1 MASNSAGSG
10 AGNVDDAANNSSSDT
25 DDKDASN
32 RMGHE
37 NMDCGSFTNK
47 FMARLDGESNPTGY
61 TCTYDAHTTD
71 GDDSDSG
78 CPNQAGYSSFYASS
92 NDNSLTKR
100 SSLKHTRKLKSNC
113 SHSQNL
119 NLHHRSQHVKQ
130 NSKLGMATA
139 SSGSNSSSQVGV
151 SDLGSSNV
159 KVPTSSANSSA
170 SVVVATDSGNI
181 KSCLVRRSSFSD
193 EESAHMLSGHVTSAQ
208 DGDPTSTAIQGM
220 HYDF

>member
-10 AGNVDDAANNSSSDT
+10 VGNVDNAANDSSSDT

-32 RMGHE
+32 KVGHE
-37 NMDCGSFTNK
+37 SMDYSSFTNK
-47 FMARLDGESNPTGY
+47 FMASLDGESNSTGY

-78 CPNQAGYSSFYASS
+78 CPSQAGYSSFYASS

-130 NSKLGMATA
+130 NSKLGMATG
-139 SSGSNSSSQVGV
+139 SSGSYSSNYVGV
-151 SDLGSSNV
+151 GDLGSGNGKAS
-159 KVPTSSANSSA
+159 TSSANSSA
-170 SVVVATDSGNI
+170 STVVATDSGNI
-181 KSCLVRRSSFSD
+181 KSCLVRRSSLSD

-208 DGDPTSTAIQGM
+208 DGDPNSTAIQGIR
-220 HYDF
+220 F